1 MTSEGP
7 HPAASRD
14 PVRPRVLTRP
24 LVLVFASSFGFSTS
38 FYLLLSVVPIYA
50 ASVGAG
56 EAGAGLATGSLM
68 LSTVAAELLTP
79 LLLSRF
85 GYRMVFAAG
94 LALLGAPAFVL
105 GFAPT
110 VAGILAVCL
119 ARGFGLGIVLVVG
132 GALVAELVP
141 PERRGEGLGL
151 YGVAVGVPFVVA
163 LPLVHPQRGLCVMG
177 YSSFHETSNIC
188 PGIVRRGAQE
198 TPGGAARRRRFRT
211 SPVPDPSGECPRE
224 VSSEDRPRPRVRF
237 ANGEERHPS
246 LQRARPRRP
255 HAWLLSP
262 QARVRRLRR
271 EERRGFAGDAPPL
284 AEGVR
289 TREQPVDSGDGR
301 RRRLRGGAHRGASL
315 RGDHPGHLVA
325 PSLGEVDA
333 G

>member
-1 MTSEGP
+1 MRRLLIPCARRATTSRSRRVS
-7 HPAASRD
+7 PAC
-14 PVRPRVLTRP
+14 P
-24 LVLVFASSFGFSTS
+24 
-38 FYLLLSVVPIYA
+38 
-50 ASVGAG
+50 
-56 EAGAGLATGSLM
+56 E
-68 LSTVAAELLTP
+68 
-79 LLLSRF
+79 
-85 GYRMVFAAG
+85 AAG
-94 LALLGAPAFVL
+94 VF
-105 GFAPT
+105 
-110 VAGILAVCL
+110 
-119 ARGFGLGIVLVVG
+119 
-132 GALVAELVP
+132 
-141 PERRGEGLGL
+141 
-151 YGVAVGVPFVVA
+151 
-163 LPLVHPQRGLCVMG
+163 LVHPQRGLCVMG